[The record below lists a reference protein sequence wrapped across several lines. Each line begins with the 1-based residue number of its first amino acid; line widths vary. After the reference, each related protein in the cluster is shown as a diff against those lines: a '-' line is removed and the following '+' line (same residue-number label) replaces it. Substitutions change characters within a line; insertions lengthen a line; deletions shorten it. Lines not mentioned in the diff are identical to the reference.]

1 MQTLSW
7 QKLRFLK
14 FINSFFN
21 PFWRK
26 GEGERLKGG
35 KVVKKVLSI
44 NEALFRPFAWK
55 ERPLWLYY
63 FSSFT
68 AYLFTPSPLTPFY
81 FPPYSLLL
89 TTSLLTPSLLIT
101 YYLLLLS
108 LLLTPS
114 LLPTSLLTPYFLLLL
129 SFLLTTS
136 LLPPSL
142 LITYYFPPCYSSPYY
157 FPPYSF
163 STFSSNLST
172 SHCSCWAMV
181 SCPLSSSMASS
192 ALRNG
197 LTSRWLSL

>member
-1 MQTLSW
+1 MRTLLW

-26 GEGERLKGG
+26 GKAEKLKERKDD
-35 KVVKKVLSI
+35 KRVLAVDK
-44 NEALFRPFAWK
+44 ALLQPFAWK

-89 TTSLLTPSLLIT
+89 PSILLTSYSFSPYSFPPSHL
-101 YYLLLLS
+101 
-108 LLLTPS
+108 
-114 LLPTSLLTPYFLLLL
+114 
-129 SFLLTTS
+129 LLTTS
-136 LLPPSL
+136 LLTTPHFS
-142 LITYYFPPCYSSPYY
+142 
-157 FPPYSF
+157 PYSF
-163 STFSSNLST
+163 PTFSSNLST